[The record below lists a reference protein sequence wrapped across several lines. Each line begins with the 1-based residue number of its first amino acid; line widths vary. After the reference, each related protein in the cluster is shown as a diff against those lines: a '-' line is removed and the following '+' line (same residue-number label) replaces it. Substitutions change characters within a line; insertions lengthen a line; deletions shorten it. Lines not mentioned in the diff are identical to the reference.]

1 VSDTTTTAPLGGAAV
16 PDRARART
24 DRSKLIGGL
33 AQAAVGA
40 YGLWSFG
47 LGSRTAHGVHT
58 LFGLKLDPAAHGGP
72 GPLSA
77 PAQPVALA
85 LTVLA
90 IGCGL
95 VRAFAP
101 ITART
106 QRWLAVGYF
115 TSFVLAFLVWAAAGS
130 SIGLNVPSIIEES
143 ATGAVP
149 LLLGALSALLC
160 ERSGVVN
167 IAVEGQFLFGAFA
180 GALTASTTHSV
191 WAGLVAG
198 CLGGALM
205 CALLAVFANRYL
217 IEQVVLGVVLN
228 LLASGVTGF
237 LYDRLM
243 STDGSTYNNPP
254 GFHSLAVPGLSSI
267 PVVGAALFDQNVVFY
282 AAYLLVPVVWFLLYR
297 TRWGLRTRAVG
308 EHPTAADT
316 VGIKVVGLRYRNVI
330 TAGLLSGL
338 GGVWLTLGLDSQFG
352 KDMSDGMG
360 YIAIAALIVGRWS
373 PVGALGGAVLFG
385 FATELSVPLSGLGTP
400 IPGAF
405 LSMAPYL
412 ATIFVVASLGGLV
425 RPPAASGKPYTKA

>member
-1 VSDTTTTAPLGGAAV
+1 MSETTTAVLDGAGA
-16 PDRARART
+16 PARARS

-33 AQAAVGA
+33 AQAVVGA

-58 LFGLKLDPAAHGGP
+58 LFTLKLTPGADGGP
-72 GPLSA
+72 GPVSVPAAATALVLSA
-77 PAQPVALA
+77 
-85 LTVLA
+85 LA

-101 ITART
+101 ISART

-115 TSFVLAFLVWAAAGS
+115 AAFVLAFLVWAEAGS
-130 SIGLNVPSIIEES
+130 SVGLNVPSTIQQT
-143 ATGAVP
+143 AMGTVP
-149 LLLGALSALLC
+149 LLLGSLSALLC

-167 IAVEGQFLFGAFA
+167 IAVEGQFLFGAFSA
-180 GALTASTTHSV
+180 ALTASMTHSV

-205 CALLAVFANRYL
+205 GALLAVFANRYL

-228 LLASGVTGF
+228 LLASGITGF

-243 STDGSTYNNPP
+243 STDGNTYNSAP
-254 GFHSLAVPGLSSI
+254 GFNALSIPGLSSI
-267 PVVGAALFDQNVVFY
+267 PVIGAALFDQNIIFY
-282 AAYLLVPVVWFLLYR
+282 AAYLLVPVIWFLLYR

-316 VGIKVVGLRYRNVI
+316 VGIKVIGLRYRNVI

-338 GGVWLTLGLDSQFG
+338 GGVWLTLGLANQFG
-352 KDMSDGMG
+352 KDMSDGKG

-373 PVGALGGAVLFG
+373 PVGALGGAILFG
-385 FATELSVPLSGLGTP
+385 FATELAVPLSDLGTP

-412 ATIFVVASLGGLV
+412 ATIFVVAALGGLV
-425 RPPAASGKPYTKA
+425 RPPAASGKPYVKS